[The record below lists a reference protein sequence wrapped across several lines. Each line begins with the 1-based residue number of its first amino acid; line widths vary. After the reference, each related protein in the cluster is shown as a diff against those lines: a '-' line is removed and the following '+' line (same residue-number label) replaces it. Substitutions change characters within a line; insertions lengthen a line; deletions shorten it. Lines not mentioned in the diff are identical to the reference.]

1 MSVMHLDVI
10 ASGVSMDRG
19 KVKIQAGV
27 QGSPTFAGWE
37 VEEP

>member
-1 MSVMHLDVI
+1 MQLNLVALR
-10 ASGVSMDRG
+10 VSMDRG

-27 QGSPTFAGWE
+27 QGSPTFGDWE

>member
-1 MSVMHLDVI
+1 MSVMQLDVI
-10 ASGVSMDRG
+10 ALGVSMDRG

-27 QGSPTFAGWE
+27 QGSPTFADWE